1 MEGLLFK
8 NWKDHTRIALS
19 YLVMIAC
26 AIAFVL
32 PFLWMLSS
40 SLKPLHK
47 ILVRPIQ
54 WIPKPPVW
62 ENYPTLMKRFPF
74 GLYYRNTTTITLLS
88 LVGEL
93 IACTLA
99 GYGFARL
106 KFFGR
111 DAIFLLVLGTMML
124 PYQVTII
131 PLFILFRNFGWLN
144 THLPLIVPSY
154 FGSPFYI
161 FIMRQF
167 FLNIPSEL
175 EDAAAIDGCSNI
187 RTFWNV
193 FLPLAK
199 PAVVS
204 VGLFTFMAKWNDFF
218 NPLIYLNAP
227 RKFTLTLG
235 LASLNNEHGSEWNL
249 LMAGSVMAML
259 PCLLLFFFFQRYF
272 VEGLASSG
280 IKG

>member
-1 MEGLLFK
+1 M
-8 NWKDHTRIALS
+8 D
-19 YLVMIAC
+19 
-26 AIAFVL
+26 AFEL
-32 PFLWMLSS
+32 T
-40 SLKPLHK
+40 
-47 ILVRPIQ
+47 Q
-54 WIPKPPVW
+54 
-62 ENYPTLMKRFPF
+62 
-74 GLYYRNTTTITLLS
+74 TTTQDSCSTNS
-88 LVGEL
+88 MDTQTTCVGEL
-93 IACTLA
+93 PYTDEAFPVWVVLSQYNHHNSSKSCGRVNSLYVGRLWLCKTKVLWERCYILI
-99 GYGFARL
+99 GFR
-106 KFFGR
+106 
-111 DAIFLLVLGTMML
+111 TMML

>member
-1 MEGLLFK
+1 
-8 NWKDHTRIALS
+8 
-19 YLVMIAC
+19 
-26 AIAFVL
+26 
-32 PFLWMLSS
+32 
-40 SLKPLHK
+40 
-47 ILVRPIQ
+47 
-54 WIPKPPVW
+54 
-62 ENYPTLMKRFPF
+62 
-74 GLYYRNTTTITLLS
+74 
-88 LVGEL
+88 VGEL

-204 VGLFTFMAKWNDFF
+204 VGLFTFWPNG
-218 NPLIYLNAP
+218 
-227 RKFTLTLG
+227 TTSLT
-235 LASLNNEHGSEWNL
+235 
-249 LMAGSVMAML
+249 
-259 PCLLLFFFFQRYF
+259 R
-272 VEGLASSG
+272 
-280 IKG
+280 